1 MNSSVK
7 DNVINNLQWRC
18 IGPAR
23 GGRVL
28 AVAGHPTNIAEFY
41 FGACAGGVWKT
52 NDAGISWHNI
62 SDGYFESASVGAI
75 AVSDSDPNVIYVGTG
90 ESCIRGNLS
99 YGDGIYKTTDGGR
112 TWKNIGLKD
121 TKHISKIRID
131 PNNPD
136 LVYVAALGHAF
147 GPNEERGVFRSSD
160 GGENWEK
167 VLFVSDKTGA
177 VDLSMDANNS
187 RIMMASMYQVQRS
200 FWTLESGGKETGI
213 YITRDGGDNW
223 ENISENIGLPDSDIK
238 GKIGLA
244 ISPAKEGRVWADSR
258 RRAI

>member
-7 DNVINNLQWRC
+7 DNVIYNLLWRC

-99 YGDGIYKTTDGGR
+99 YGDGVYKTTDGGR

-131 PNNPD
+131 PNNAD
-136 LVYVAALGHAF
+136 LV
-147 GPNEERGVFRSSD
+147 
-160 GGENWEK
+160 
-167 VLFVSDKTGA
+167 
-177 VDLSMDANNS
+177 
-187 RIMMASMYQVQRS
+187 
-200 FWTLESGGKETGI
+200 
-213 YITRDGGDNW
+213 
-223 ENISENIGLPDSDIK
+223 
-238 GKIGLA
+238 
-244 ISPAKEGRVWADSR
+244 
-258 RRAI
+258 

>member
-7 DNVINNLQWRC
+7 DNVINNLHWRC

-62 SDGYFESASVGAI
+62 SDGYFGSASVGAI
-75 AVSDSDPNVIYVGTG
+75 AVSDSDPNVVYVGTG

-99 YGDGIYKTTDGGR
+99 YGDGVYKTTDGGR
-112 TWKNIGLKD
+112 TWKHIGLKD

-131 PNNPD
+131 PNNAD

-147 GPNEERGVFRSSD
+147 GPNEERGVFRSND

-177 VDLSMDANNS
+177 VDLSMDANNP

-200 FWTLESGGKETGI
+200 FWTIESGGKETGI

-223 ENISENIGLPDSDIK
+223 ENISENTGLPQSDIK

-244 ISPAKEGRVWADSR
+244 ISPA
-258 RRAI
+258 